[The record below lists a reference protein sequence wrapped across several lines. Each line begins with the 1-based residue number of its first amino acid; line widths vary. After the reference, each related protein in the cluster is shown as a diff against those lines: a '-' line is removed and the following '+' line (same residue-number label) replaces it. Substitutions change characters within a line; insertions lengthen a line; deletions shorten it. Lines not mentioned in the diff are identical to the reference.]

1 MEITG
6 LSSRIIHLHEERGLI
21 KTLRKKKNGN
31 RYFDKEN
38 IHRLEKIKQLQ
49 LIGLSL
55 DEISEVLDL
64 YFNADDYGASGKR
77 AALKI
82 LNEHLVGI
90 EKKEQSL
97 SILKADIIRSIS
109 KLELLLKQS
118 EEKLEEEEKLFFNR
132 KNSRLS

>member
-1 MEITG
+1 MKEATEITG
-6 LSSRIIHLHEERGLI
+6 FSSRIIHLHEERGLI

-31 RYFDKEN
+31 RYFDSDN
-38 IHRLEKIKQLQ
+38 IHRLIKIQQLQ

-64 YFNADDYGASGKR
+64 YFDADDYGISGKR
-77 AALKI
+77 AALNI
-82 LNEHLVGI
+82 LNGHLLSI

-97 SILKADIIRSIS
+97 RVLKSEVIGSIS

-118 EEKLEEEEKLFFNR
+118 EEKLEDDK
-132 KNSRLS
+132 K